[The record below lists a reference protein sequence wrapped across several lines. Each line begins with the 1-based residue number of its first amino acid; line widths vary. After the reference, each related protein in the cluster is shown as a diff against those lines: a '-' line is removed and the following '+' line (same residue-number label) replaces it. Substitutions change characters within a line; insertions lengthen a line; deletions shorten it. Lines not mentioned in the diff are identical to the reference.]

1 VADEVRQLA
10 QRAATS
16 AKDIRTLI
24 DLSRQQV
31 SGGVAEVEDSG
42 KQLGDL
48 VRDIAAVSE
57 RMTHLAQAAQ
67 RQGQEAVGLGATVTT
82 VLQATEVMVDSTQ
95 RACLQSGQ
103 VRSLGQSLLQAA
115 SRFRLP

>member
-1 VADEVRQLA
+1 MRQLV

-42 KQLGDL
+42 KRLGGL

-57 RMTHLAQAAQ
+57 RMTQLAQAAQ

-82 VLQATEVMVDSTQ
+82 ALQATEVMVDSTQ

-115 SRFRLP
+115 PRFRLP

>member
-1 VADEVRQLA
+1 M
-10 QRAATS
+10 
-16 AKDIRTLI
+16 
-24 DLSRQQV
+24 
-31 SGGVAEVEDSG
+31 EDSG
-42 KQLGDL
+42 KRLGGL

-57 RMTHLAQAAQ
+57 RMTQLAQAAQ

-82 VLQATEVMVDSTQ
+82 ALQATEVMVDSTQ

-115 SRFRLP
+115 PRFRLP